1 MQWLALGL
9 VLLAGFFL
17 TVRWMANA
25 EPSRLVRQVQVG
37 GSLALLVAAVAAAI
51 EGRFGIA
58 LPLAFAA
65 LGFMAP
71 RRFSG
76 MRGPRPEGRGRSRQK
91 QGANGPQRRASR
103 SALTRAEAY
112 DILGLKPG
120 ASDQDIRDA
129 HRRLIQKNHPD
140 LGGSDYLAAKIN
152 EAKDVLLGR

>member
-25 EPSRLVRQVQVG
+25 EPSRFVRQVQVG

-76 MRGPRPEGRGRSRQK
+76 MRGPRPEGRERKTGADRRQRS
-91 QGANGPQRRASR
+91 PR
-103 SALTRAEAY
+103 SSGLTRAEAY